1 MIKKELL
8 ENGLLEQ
15 YVLGELN
22 AEQNTAIE
30 SLIVSD
36 NEVKQKLDAIES
48 DFINLANENAVQ
60 PPAFVKTQLLS
71 KIKSTNTIAELS
83 PKNNTRFYLGIAAS
97 FAALFLLGSVWLY
110 SELNT
115 IKQQLQIVKD
125 ENSTLKNNL
134 KTTTTTLNETNKWY
148 AALSNPNTQ
157 QYILKGNT
165 LSPETKIVSYVNHH
179 DKSVIIN
186 TEKLAQLDDK
196 HDYQMWADVDGEMI
210 DMGVIPKEKGLI
222 AMTYI
227 EKAESLNV
235 TIELA
240 GGNDHPT
247 VERLITNVYLD

>member
-1 MIKKELL
+1 MTKKELL

-48 DFINLANENAVQ
+48 DFINLANENVVQ

-71 KIKSTNTIAELS
+71 KIKSKNTIAELS

-125 ENSTLKNNL
+125 ENNTLKNNL

-148 AALSNPNTQ
+148 AALSNPNTE